1 MKALF
6 FLFTAAVLA
15 APAWAAEAK
24 TVRLLSIGN
33 SFSRNATK
41 YLDGLAK
48 AGGHTLVHTP
58 IVVGGAS
65 LELHSEKALTHARD
79 PKAKDGLYTQG
90 RSLVDELTAQPWDY
104 VTIQQA
110 SIKSHDQATY
120 QPHGDRLAAL
130 IHEKAPT
137 AKLLVHQTWAYRV
150 DDPRF
155 TKPNNKPGEPLTQK
169 AMYDGLSAAYKA
181 LAERLNARRL
191 PVGDAFYL
199 ADTDPTWGFKPGEVF
214 DPKTAKQPAVPKQL
228 HSLHV
233 GWVWQKGKDGKVR
246 LNMDGHHA
254 NLAGEYLGGCVWY
267 EVLFGE
273 SAVGNSYIPK
283 GLNAE
288 YASFLQ
294 ETAHKAVMQA
304 AAEMPNQ
311 ESDKKSTSAAAQ
323 TVLGLEGL
331 VAFWDFQ
338 EAAGQPRISQPKGY
352 ALQEKKGPI
361 GRLNEGVFGAGS
373 VDIKAGQWLMIP
385 RAQTGALNI
394 HGKTAQVTVVAWAK
408 RRGKE
413 SWQAIA
419 GVWDETRKKRQY
431 CLFLNAPR
439 GTRADEMKRYPLANR
454 IHGHVSSIG
463 GPTPGEEFCITYS
476 SGATEI
482 PLQKWVC
489 LAMQYDGKQSRVY
502 VNGKLDSLENYNP
515 FPYDEGLFDGGA
527 EGADFTVGAVH
538 RGGSWGN
545 FFNGYLGGLAIYDR
559 ALSEAELRTLA
570 GLLPSS

>member
-1 MKALF
+1 MKVLSF
-6 FLFTAAVLA
+6 FLTAALLMQSVA
-15 APAWAAEAK
+15 QAAESK
-24 TVRLLSIGN
+24 TVRLLTIGN
-33 SFSRNATK
+33 SFSRNATNH
-41 YLDGLAK
+41 LGQLAK

-65 LELHSEKALTHARD
+65 LELHSEKAISNAKD
-79 PKAKDGLYTQG
+79 PKSKAGLYTNG
-90 RSLVDELTAQPWDY
+90 RSLVQELGAEKWDY
-104 VTIQQA
+104 VTVQQA
-110 SIKSHDQATY
+110 SIKSHDEATY
-120 QPHGDRLAAL
+120 QPHADRLAEL
-130 IHEKAPT
+130 IHKHAP
-137 AKLLVHQTWAYRV
+137 AASILVHQTWAYRV

-169 AMYDGLSAAYKA
+169 EMYEKLTAAYKA
-181 LAERLNARRL
+181 LAAHLHARRL

-199 ADTDPTWGFKPGEVF
+199 ADTDPVWGFKAGEPF
-214 DPKTAKQPAVPKQL
+214 DPKTAKNPDAPKQL

-233 GWVWQKGKDGKVR
+233 GWRWQKGKDGKVR
-246 LNMDGHHA
+246 LIMDGHHA
-254 NLAGEYLGGCVWY
+254 NVTGEYLGGCVWY

-283 GLNAE
+283 GLDAA
-288 YASFLQ
+288 YARFLQ
-294 ETAHKAVMQA
+294 ETAHKAVTQA
-304 AAEMPNQ
+304 GEAGVKPE
-311 ESDKKSTSAAAQ
+311 KSSAAVDA
-323 TVLGLEGL
+323 VLSVKGL

-338 EAAGQPRISQPKGY
+338 EAAGKPRVSKGPKTY
-352 ALQEKKGPI
+352 SLLEKKGPV
-361 GRLNEGVFGAGS
+361 GRADSGVFGPGAA
-373 VDIKAGQWLMIP
+373 DIKAGQWLMIP
-385 RAQTGALNI
+385 RPQTGALDI
-394 HGKTAQVTVVAWAK
+394 HGKDAQVTVVAWAK

-439 GTRADEMKRYPLANR
+439 GTRAEEMKRYPLANR

-489 LAMQYDGKQSRVY
+489 LAMQYDGKESRVY

-515 FPYDEGLFDGGA
+515 FPYNEGLFNGGA
-527 EGADFTVGAVH
+527 DGADFTVGAVH

-545 FFNGYLGGLAIYDR
+545 FFNGYLGGLAVYDR
-559 ALSEAELRTLA
+559 ALSESELQTLS
-570 GLLPSS
+570 GLLPQS